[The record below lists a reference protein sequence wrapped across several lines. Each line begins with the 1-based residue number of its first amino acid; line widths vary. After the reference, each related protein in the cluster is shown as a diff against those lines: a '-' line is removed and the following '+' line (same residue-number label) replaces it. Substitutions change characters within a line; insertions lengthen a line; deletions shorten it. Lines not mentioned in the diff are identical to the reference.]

1 MRILIID
8 TETTGLPQDGKPLED
23 QPYVIEFGAIEV
35 EAKSVDNGY
44 YPMGTHVTE
53 VRRHSQL
60 FRVPIPLPKKITE
73 ITGITDEM
81 LEGMCPGSAIIGVVD
96 NALTGIDCVIAHNLA
111 FDVGQINNQFARYGF
126 HQPKWPDLQVC
137 TVQEYTPMF
146 GRRPKL
152 ADLLGRLCPNEAHP
166 EQTHRAVD
174 DCEMLFKALFADNF
188 FEVLL

>member
-35 EAKSVDNGY
+35 KLTGY
-44 YPMGTHVTE
+44 GDVTE
-53 VRRHSQL
+53 VRKHSQL

-81 LEGMCPGSAIIGVVD
+81 LGGMCPGSAIIGVVD

-111 FDVGQINNQFARYGF
+111 FDMGQINNQFARYGS
-126 HQPKWPDLQVC
+126 HQPKWPDLQIC
-137 TVQEYTPMF
+137 IVQEYTPMF

-152 ADLLGRLCPNEAHP
+152 TDLLERLCPDEVHP

-174 DCEMLFKALFADNF
+174 DCEMLLKALMADNF
-188 FEVLL
+188 FGALL